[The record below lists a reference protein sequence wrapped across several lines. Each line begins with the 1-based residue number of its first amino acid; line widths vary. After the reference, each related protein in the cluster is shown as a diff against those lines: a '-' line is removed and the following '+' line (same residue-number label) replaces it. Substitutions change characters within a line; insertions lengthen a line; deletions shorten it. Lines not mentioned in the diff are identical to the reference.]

1 MRVLLVGS
9 GGREH
14 ALAWRLAASK
24 ELDELHAAPGN
35 PGIASLA
42 TCHPVA
48 AGDGEGLLGL
58 ARSLEVD
65 LVVVGP
71 EAPLVHGVADALRHA
86 GIPVFGPS
94 AAAAR
99 IEGSKLFA
107 KAVMAAA
114 DVPTAAVLPE
124 PRAPCVL
131 KADGLAAGK
140 GVVVC
145 RTDAELAAGL
155 EVARGFDGSVLVE
168 ELLEGPEVSVL
179 AVCDGRDA
187 LALAPARDFKRAYDG
202 DTGPNTGG
210 MGSFA
215 PVPDVDD
222 VLLDA
227 LLERCV
233 RPTLAELA
241 RRGTPFL
248 GTLFAGLILTADGPR
263 VLEFNCR
270 FGDPETQSVLPLVD
284 GDLLVAL
291 AAAAGGSL
299 AGTTLGRL
307 PASAVTVVLAAGG
320 YPERSDVGTPIEGL
334 EDAQG
339 DGALVFHAGTA
350 RKDGR
355 LVTNGGRL
363 LGVTATGADLDE
375 ARTRAYAAADR
386 IRIAGARRR
395 EDIALEAAARR

>member
-1 MRVLLVGS
+1 VRVLLVGS

-48 AGDGEGLLGL
+48 AGDGDGLLGL
-58 ARSLEVD
+58 ARSIEVD

-168 ELLEGPEVSVL
+168 ELLEGPEVSIL

-270 FGDPETQSVLPLVD
+270 FGDPEAQSVLPLVD

-363 LGVTATGADLDE
+363 LGVTATGADLEE

>member
-14 ALAWRLAASK
+14 ALAWRLSSSPT
-24 ELDELHAAPGN
+24 LSDLHAAPGN

-48 AGDGEGLLGL
+48 ADDGDGLLGL
-58 ARSLEVD
+58 ARSLAAE

-71 EAPLVHGVADALRHA
+71 EAPLVDGVADALRHA
-86 GIPVFGPS
+86 GVPVFGPS

-107 KAVMAAA
+107 KAVMKAAN
-114 DVPTAAVLPE
+114 VPTAAVLGE

-155 EVARGFDGSVLVE
+155 ETARRFGDAVLVE

-179 AVCDGRDA
+179 AVCDGNDA
-187 LALAPARDFKRAYDG
+187 LPLAPARDFKRAFEG
-202 DTGPNTGG
+202 DQGPNTGG

-215 PVPDVDD
+215 PLPDVDD
-222 VLLDA
+222 A
-227 LLERCV
+227 LLGELLETCI
-233 RPTLAELA
+233 RPTLAGLA
-241 RRGTPFL
+241 ARGTPFQ
-248 GTLFAGLILTADGPR
+248 GTLFAGLMLTDAGPR

-270 FGDPETQSVLPLVD
+270 FGDPETQSVLPLVE
-284 GDLLVAL
+284 GDLLSVL
-291 AAAAGGSL
+291 AAAAHGSL
-299 AGTTLGRL
+299 AGTSLGRVRG
-307 PASAVTVVLAAGG
+307 SAVTVVIAAGA
-320 YPERSDVGTPIEGL
+320 YPEAGDTGTPIEGID
-334 EDAQG
+334 EAEAA
-339 DGALVFHAGTA
+339 GAHVFHAGTA
-350 RKDGR
+350 RSDGR

-363 LGVTATGADLDE
+363 LAVTATGADLAD
-375 ARTRAYAAADR
+375 ARTRAYGAADR
-386 IRIAGARRR
+386 IRIPGARRR
-395 EDIALEAAARR
+395 DDIALAAAEGR

>member
-1 MRVLLVGS
+1 VRVLLVGS

-48 AGDGEGLLGL
+48 AGDGDGLLGL

-155 EVARGFDGSVLVE
+155 EVARGFESAVLVE
-168 ELLEGPEVSVL
+168 ELLEGPEVSFL

-187 LALAPARDFKRAYDG
+187 LGLAPARDFKRAYDG

>member
-1 MRVLLVGS
+1 
-9 GGREH
+9 
-14 ALAWRLAASK
+14 
-24 ELDELHAAPGN
+24 
-35 PGIASLA
+35 
-42 TCHPVA
+42 
-48 AGDGEGLLGL
+48 
-58 ARSLEVD
+58 
-65 LVVVGP
+65 
-71 EAPLVHGVADALRHA
+71 
-86 GIPVFGPS
+86 
-94 AAAAR
+94 
-99 IEGSKLFA
+99 
-107 KAVMAAA
+107 MAAA

-270 FGDPETQSVLPLVD
+270 FGDPEAQSVLPLVD